1 LSRATVS
8 STHKATAGFTIIE
21 ALVALA
27 IVAVSVVAIG
37 SVMGS
42 TARGARQLEQHVA
55 LVQAAYNAMWFS
67 FPSRSSP
74 LSNRQSGQSVQHV
87 WRTEVEPF
95 AIDFGAPAGEVLWV
109 PQKIRLRVQSNSG
122 AAIVLETVRL
132 FRRQTE

>member
-1 LSRATVS
+1 MSHATAS
-8 STHKATAGFTIIE
+8 STRKATAGFTIIE

-27 IVAVSVVAIG
+27 IVAVSIVAIG
-37 SVMGS
+37 AVMGS

-67 FPSRSSP
+67 FPSRSPP
-74 LSNRQSGQSVQHV
+74 LPGGQSGQSTEHV
-87 WRTEVEPF
+87 WRADVEPF
-95 AIDFGAPAGEVLWV
+95 AIDFGAPTAEVVWV

-122 AAIVLETVRL
+122 AAIDLETVRL